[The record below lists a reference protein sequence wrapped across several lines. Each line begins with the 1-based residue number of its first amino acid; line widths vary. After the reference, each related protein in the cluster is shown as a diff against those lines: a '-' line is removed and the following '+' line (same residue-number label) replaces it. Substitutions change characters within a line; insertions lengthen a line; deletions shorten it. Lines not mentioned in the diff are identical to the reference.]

1 MKISGSCQTDA
12 TNMRLS
18 GGRVFIEPRRS
29 TPNQGEYR
37 DMAQPRTEEKISQQE
52 ARQERAAQ
60 SAQNATQTVSDVT
73 GRIARTA
80 ADVSAR
86 AARTGADLAQ
96 RNREGMQQIFES
108 AAEMASHFVEVSAD
122 QFNRMLGFS
131 GDEVEKAAQQSSD
144 KVESV
149 LQSTNAIASKS
160 REFSREW
167 FDMSRKLMGE
177 NISRS
182 EDLLRCKSPQ
192 ELFSIQAD
200 LAHKNL
206 NVLLQSARRFS
217 EMSARAVDEA
227 TRKMSDT
234 ARQAA

>member
-1 MKISGSCQTDA
+1 
-12 TNMRLS
+12 
-18 GGRVFIEPRRS
+18 
-29 TPNQGEYR
+29 
-37 DMAQPRTEEKISQQE
+37 MAQPRTEEKIS
-52 ARQERAAQ
+52 Q

-73 GRIARTA
+73 SRIARTA
-80 ADVSAR
+80 ADVSAH

-96 RNREGMQQIFES
+96 RNRESMQQMFES
-108 AAEMASHFVEVSAD
+108 AAQIASHFVEVSAN

-131 GDEVEKAAQQSSD
+131 GEEAEKAAQQSSH

-160 REFSREW
+160 QEFSREW
-167 FDMSRKLMGE
+167 FDMSRKLMSE

>member
-1 MKISGSCQTDA
+1 
-12 TNMRLS
+12 MRLS
-18 GGRVFIEPRRS
+18 GRRVFIEPRRS
-29 TPNQGEYR
+29 TRNQGEYK
-37 DMAQPRTEEKISQQE
+37 DMAQQRTEEKISQT
-52 ARQERAAQ
+52 
-60 SAQNATQTVSDVT
+60 AQNATQTASDVT
-73 GRIARTA
+73 SRIARTA

-96 RNREGMQQIFES
+96 RNREGMQQMFES
-108 AAEMASHFVEVSAD
+108 AAQMASHFVDVSAD

-131 GDEVEKAAQQSSD
+131 GEEAEKAAQQSSD

-160 REFSREW
+160 QEFSREW

-192 ELFSIQAD
+192 ELFCVQAD

-206 NVLLQSARRFS
+206 NLLLQSARRFS
-217 EMSARAVDEA
+217 EMSARTVDEA
-227 TRKMSDT
+227 TRKMSDA